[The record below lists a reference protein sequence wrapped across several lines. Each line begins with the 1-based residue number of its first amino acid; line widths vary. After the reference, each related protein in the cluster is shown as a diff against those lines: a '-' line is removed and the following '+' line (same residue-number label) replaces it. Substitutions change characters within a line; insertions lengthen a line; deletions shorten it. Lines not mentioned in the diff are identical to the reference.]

1 MIDVARC
8 IHIRRRLAED
18 EMARIGRKEFL
29 PLFSQITKAKQ
40 ENIFFVELDNSKL
53 DSNVFK

>member
-8 IHIRRRLAED
+8 IHIQRTLAED
-18 EMARIGRKEFL
+18 EMAGIGRKEFL
-29 PLFSQITKAKQ
+29 PLFSQIQ